1 MVADATREAGHRRVT
16 TGFPA
21 DFDDEEFLQKI
32 KTYLECRSRSV
43 DPAAPLVEA
52 WNCFYGFYAPWIR
65 SFLWKHDLLEEE
77 RNDCFQDFWKEVVAH
92 LGHFQYDSTRGRLWT
107 WLATLARNKAADCIR
122 ERARHPTTPLR
133 EHQAMALLDP
143 APDPATDYE
152 RRRAQNHVRRVLI
165 QLSGQVSATSFQV
178 LYLRWIEGR
187 TVAEIADALELTP
200 EQVRFRHHRV
210 KQKLRDLLE
219 RARDQDAFQ

>member
-1 MVADATREAGHRRVT
+1 MLADATREAGHRRVT
-16 TGFPA
+16 TRFPA
-21 DFDDEEFLQKI
+21 GFDDEEFLEKI
-32 KTYLECRSRSV
+32 KTYLECRTRSV

-52 WNCFYGFYAPWIR
+52 WNCFYDFYAPWVR
-65 SFLWKHDLLEEE
+65 SFLRKRDLLEEE

-107 WLATLARNKAADCIR
+107 WLAALARNTAADCIR
-122 ERARHPTTPLR
+122 ERARHPTTSLR
-133 EHQAMALLDP
+133 QHQAMALLDP
-143 APDPATDYE
+143 GSDPAADYE

-178 LYLRWIEGR
+178 LHLRWIEGR

-210 KQKLRDLLE
+210 KRKLRDLLE
-219 RARDQDAFQ
+219 RAMDQDAFP